1 MPRLLPGPV
10 RGALSLV
17 LFTVNTVLW
26 TLPLLAIQLLKVAVP
41 ARGWRAFW
49 ARFQNWIG
57 TAWIGFNNLHLA
69 LLNPV
74 RMDVEGVDGLST
86 ERWYVVL
93 ANHQTWV
100 DILVLQRVF
109 NRRIPFLKFFLK
121 KELFRVP
128 FLGLAWWSLDFP
140 FLERSGVASKDRET
154 TLEACE
160 KFKSLPVTVMNF
172 VEGTRF
178 TTEKHAAQGS
188 PYAHLLKPKA
198 GGLAIVFSAM
208 GAQFE
213 SILDVTIA
221 YPGGAPSMWEFLQG
235 RTPEI
240 RVRVESIPSDG
251 ENWAVGGTDKEI
263 RRQVTQRLNALWSE
277 KDGKLGRLLGSGA
290 HAEERAA
297 STEP

>member
-1 MPRLLPGPV
+1 
-10 RGALSLV
+10 
-17 LFTVNTVLW
+17 
-26 TLPLLAIQLLKVAVP
+26 
-41 ARGWRAFW
+41 
-49 ARFQNWIG
+49 
-57 TAWIGFNNLHLA
+57 
-69 LLNPV
+69 
-74 RMDVEGVDGLST
+74 MDVEGIEGLST
-86 ERWYVVL
+86 DRWYVVL

-154 TLEACE
+154 TLQACE
-160 KFKSLPVTVMNF
+160 KFKSLPVSVMNF

-178 TTEKHAAQGS
+178 TAAKHDAQNS

-208 GAQFE
+208 GSQFE

-221 YPGGAPSMWEFLQG
+221 YPGGAPTMWEFLKGQ
-235 RTPEI
+235 TSEI
-240 RVRVESIPSDG
+240 RVRVRSIPADG
-251 ENWAVGGTDKEI
+251 ENWAIGGTDKEI
-263 RRQVTQRLNALWSE
+263 RRQVTGRLNDLWEE
-277 KDGKLGRLLGSGA
+277 KDAGLGRLLRS
-290 HAEERAA
+290 E
-297 STEP
+297 TEPYIPG